1 MNPSMLQLEQNGP
14 DKAKAVSL
22 AQRAVY
28 GVSLA
33 AVLPV
38 ALTASMSGWRWQPW
52 PPGKA
57 GYKSAL
63 KEATLTARNVTA
75 IAFSVK

>member
-1 MNPSMLQLEQNGP
+1 MNQSMLQLEPTG
-14 DKAKAVSL
+14 DEKARAVSL

-28 GVSLA
+28 AVSLV

-38 ALTASMSGWRWQPW
+38 ALAAALCGWRWQPW
-52 PPGKA
+52 PPGRA

-63 KEATLTARNVTA
+63 SEATLTARNVTA

>member
-1 MNPSMLQLEQNGP
+1 MNQSMMQFEQNGQE
-14 DKAKAVSL
+14 KAQAVSL

-38 ALTASMSGWRWQPW
+38 AFTASLSGWRWQPW
-52 PPGKA
+52 PPGRA

-63 KEATLTARNVTA
+63 QEAMLTARNVTA

>member
-1 MNPSMLQLEQNGP
+1 MNQSMQLEHTGP
-14 DKAKAVSL
+14 VKRPAVSL

-28 GVSLA
+28 GASLA

-38 ALTASMSGWRWQPW
+38 ALAASLCGWRWQPW
-52 PPGKA
+52 PPGSS